1 MWRARLLGLIAFDWI
16 RFSVVIRW
24 STVMVR
30 VTATRVIANDSPA
43 SRRLACDITAR
54 TIFASCN
61 VQPSKRVPKYQQ
73 GT

>member
-1 MWRARLLGLIAFDWI
+1 MWLARLLGRFAVDWI
-16 RFSVVIRW
+16 RFIILIRW

-30 VTATRVIANDSPA
+30 VTATRMIANDSPA
-43 SRRLACDITAR
+43 SRRLACDITAC

-61 VQPSKRVPKYQQ
+61 VQPSKRVPERHQ